1 MAKLSNRAEY
11 YFNHIREAQAGQQFG
26 GTYREAHAMIEAVSK
41 WADFNF
47 DDWLDLPSNPSDI
60 EDVTIGEFIGLLQNR
75 ITETEGYY
83 KQANG
88 VYERDALVDFVNGKK
103 ETA

>member
-11 YFNHIREAQAGQQFG
+11 FFDYIRKAQTGQHFG
-26 GTYREAHAMIEAVSK
+26 GTYLEANAMIEAVST
-41 WADFNF
+41 WADINF
-47 DDWLDLPSNPSDI
+47 DDWLYLDSKPESI
-60 EDVTIGEFIGLLQNR
+60 KDVTIGELIGLLQNR
-75 ITETEGYY
+75 ITETKGYY

-88 VYERDALVDFVNGKK
+88 MYDRDNLVDFLNGKK